1 MKDILKTGKIFKVE
15 ISIMK
20 KWSILSNKAG

>member
-1 MKDILKTGKIFKVE
+1 MKEILKTGKIFKVE

-20 KWSILSNKAG
+20 KWNILSNKAG